1 MSEWSVTEP
10 QKLTFDSPVRD
21 LRVRIVN
28 GTVNVVGTEEDTAR
42 LEVSEL
48 EGPPLVVTRN
58 GSTLTVAYE
67 DLPWKGFLKW
77 LDRKGWGWR
86 RSTVVSLAVPAD
98 TRVEVGVVG
107 AGAVVSGLRGPAV
120 LRGVNGD
127 TTLVGVSGPVRAETV
142 SGSVEAQA
150 VTGDLTFHSV
160 SGDLTVVAGSG
171 PSVRA
176 DTVSGSMIV
185 DLDPD
190 GPTDVGL
197 TSVSGEIA
205 IRLPHPAD
213 AEVEADTTSGEVSNA
228 FEGLRV
234 HGQWGTHKITGRLGA
249 GTGRL
254 RATTVSGSIALLRRP
269 PRDDEEHAS
278 RQAGPP
284 RPPES
289 DTTTVTV
296 SVTDPVA
303 PGTPGPAVPGTP
315 GSPTAVKP
323 PGAPETGATPGTA
336 TSPKPSSAPAGI
348 PGTPSGGPAV
358 PDARTAPHPAGHP
371 PAAPGEN
378 AVSGQDAAATG
389 APADGTTDKKVL

>member
-1 MSEWSVTEP
+1 MSEWSVSEP
-10 QKLTFDSPVRD
+10 QKLTFDAPVRD

-28 GTVNVVGTEEDTAR
+28 GTVNVVGTDEPAAR

-48 EGPPLVVTRN
+48 EGPPLVVTRS
-58 GSTLTVAYE
+58 GDTLTVAYE
-67 DLPWKGFLKW
+67 DLPWRGLLKW
-77 LDRKGWGWR
+77 LDHKGWR
-86 RSTVVSLAVPAD
+86 RSAVVSLAVPAD

-107 AGAVVSGLRGPAV
+107 AGAVVSGIRGPAV
-120 LRGVNGD
+120 IKGVTGD
-127 TTLVGVSGPVRAETV
+127 STLVGVSGPVRADTV

-150 VTGDLTFHSV
+150 VTGDLKFHSV
-160 SGDLTVVAGSG
+160 SGDLTVVEGSG

-213 AEVEADTTSGEVSNA
+213 AEVEANTASGTISNA

-234 HGQWGTHKITGRLGA
+234 RGQWGMHKVTGRLGA

-269 PRDDEEHAS
+269 HRDDE
-278 RQAGPP
+278 
-284 RPPES
+284 
-289 DTTTVTV
+289 
-296 SVTDPVA
+296 DPA
-303 PGTPGPAVPGTP
+303 ARDPGPAQTP
-315 GSPTAVKP
+315 DTA
-323 PGAPETGATPGTA
+323 
-336 TSPKPSSAPAGI
+336 SAPAG
-348 PGTPSGGPAV
+348 
-358 PDARTAPHPAGHP
+358 D
-371 PAAPGEN
+371 
-378 AVSGQDAAATG
+378 
-389 APADGTTDKKVL
+389 TTDKKVL